1 MMPSNRQYKDEA
13 AFLTVATKW
22 LEKQRRDGV
31 KVIRINDNNHKGY
44 SDLFISVNGW
54 FVVAELKDDS
64 GTASVHQK
72 LFIEEMKATGAVGG
86 VCRSLLD
93 IYNLIQE
100 ARRKAKG

>member
-1 MMPSNRQYKDEA
+1 MIPSSKQYKDEA
-13 AFLTVATKW
+13 TFLVVATKW
-22 LEKQRRDGV
+22 LESQKRDGI
-31 KVIRINDNNHKGY
+31 KVIRVNDNNHKGY

-72 LFIEEMKATGAVGG
+72 LFIEDMKSTGAVGG
-86 VCRSLLD
+86 VCRSLRD

-100 ARRKAKG
+100 ARYKAKR